1 MVVHAYRS
9 RAKGVSNLTRI
20 RDLISKT
27 SGCVESLEARGE
39 RERERGEKVGE
50 FPRFEYLRID
60 AKARIVSICGCGRS
74 VMSVENR
81 GGRPGKGRAMIAAP
95 VWIWR
100 NDDKRRDKVVVATPA
115 NKIALIIEPIL

>member
-1 MVVHAYRS
+1 MVHAYRS

-27 SGCVESLEARGE
+27 SGCVESLEAREGGG
-39 RERERGEKVGE
+39 ERERGEKVGE